1 MYLRKKKGM
10 KITMK
15 QSATDNMK
23 LSDDS
28 EDYIF
33 DYRYH
38 PPEDLIHIYN
48 RKIYISEIKGVVSY
62 FGYEF
67 NEDTSSRQRTDFL
80 HYLNGIGNNRI
91 RDYQLVKSAPVDSA
105 FNLDKL
111 KGNKILIVDDMNTS
125 GSTLDEIVRI
135 LGTVNNNCEIYI
147 YTLIGSNN

>member
-147 YTLIGSNN
+147 YTLNW

>member
-1 MYLRKKKGM
+1 M

>member
-1 MYLRKKKGM
+1 M

-147 YTLIGSNN
+147 YTLNW

>member
-1 MYLRKKKGM
+1 
-10 KITMK
+10 MK